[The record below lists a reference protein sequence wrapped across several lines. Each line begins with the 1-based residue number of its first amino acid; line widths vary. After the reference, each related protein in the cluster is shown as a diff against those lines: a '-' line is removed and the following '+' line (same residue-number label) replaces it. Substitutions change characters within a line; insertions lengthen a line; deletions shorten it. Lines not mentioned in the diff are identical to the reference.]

1 MGESYWFNC
10 AQLCSNSRLIL
21 KVVSQ
26 VKKDS
31 CQGWFSP
38 EFFIK
43 VRLICYFFHRQVRCT
58 ADVSS
63 ASSPIGSS
71 RTDCKTVLQEIQSFN
86 YYFQL
91 LSFLNINGAKYSFLL
106 FVVRTLPKCFSDIW

>member
-1 MGESYWFNC
+1 MF
-10 AQLCSNSRLIL
+10 
-21 KVVSQ
+21 
-26 VKKDS
+26 
-31 CQGWFSP
+31 
-38 EFFIK
+38 
-43 VRLICYFFHRQVRCT
+43 FFHRQVRCT

-91 LSFLNINGAKYSFLL
+91 LSFLNINGANIAFCCLLLELCQSVFLIFGKAPFEL
-106 FVVRTLPKCFSDIW
+106 CCRS